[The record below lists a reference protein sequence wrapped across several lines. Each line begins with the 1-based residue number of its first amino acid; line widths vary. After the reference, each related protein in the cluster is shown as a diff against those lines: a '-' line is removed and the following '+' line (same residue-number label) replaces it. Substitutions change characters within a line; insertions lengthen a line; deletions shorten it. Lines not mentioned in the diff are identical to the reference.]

1 MGIIE
6 AIALIIL
13 VLAILIL
20 VYYYI
25 QNNPLIADKVK
36 SFVPSSQGEGGLDYS
51 NLNFQDDIPDAFEDE
66 SESMGKKIKI
76 KLSDID
82 MSSFN
87 TDVFS
92 KKIDSFL
99 DEKSEELINDW
110 ELATKNDL
118 EVFEDRLTNTS
129 QSINSLEERFNSFKD
144 DSNQK
149 FDDFEN
155 RIKNLENQE

>member
-6 AIALIIL
+6 AFALIIL

-20 VYYYI
+20 AYYYV
-25 QNNPLIADKVK
+25 QNNPLIAEKFK
-36 SFVPSSQGEGGLDYS
+36 EYVPSAQGESGLNYN
-51 NLNFQDDIPDAFEDE
+51 NLNFKDETVSDDLEDN
-66 SESMGKKIKI
+66 ESMGKKIKV
-76 KLSDID
+76 KLSDLD

-87 TDVFS
+87 TDAFS

-110 ELATKNDL
+110 ELATKTDL
-118 EVFEDRLTNTS
+118 DVFEDRLNTTS
-129 QSINSLEERFNSFKD
+129 ESINSLEEKFTSFKD
-144 DSNQK
+144 DSNKK

-155 RIKNLENQE
+155 RLKILEEQ